1 MKKHNLKTVGRPLKY
16 PAGFKAIGQVFY
28 VSVGHKDAG
37 QLMRISTEQTA
48 EMNLNSALFAHQT
61 TSTGY

>member
-16 PAGFKAIGQVFY
+16 PAGFKAIGQAFY

-37 QLMRISTEQTA
+37 QLI
-48 EMNLNSALFAHQT
+48 
-61 TSTGY
+61 